1 MLLKLV
7 GRLVSVKID
16 ICKKNNGEG
25 VCDFFFFGG
34 GGGGMEGREGGR
46 WEGMEGE
53 KEGL

>member
-16 ICKKNNGEG
+16 ICKKIMGRG
-25 VCDFFFFGG
+25 CVIFFFGG
-34 GGGGMEGREGGR
+34 GGGR